1 MSENR
6 PKFSQLDPITREFAE
21 THPDTCAAVTATGK
35 QKIYY
40 GVLILL
46 LLFLLK
52 YRWDLFVFL
61 VCGSL
66 MLLYGGA
73 VLMRLAAGICTV
85 CGFGTEK
92 VKSEELDALTD
103 DSLPVYT
110 ILLPLYK
117 EPEVA
122 QKILKRIDALDYPAS
137 KLDVKL
143 LLESDDTETAAELE
157 KVTLPPSFSILRIPD
172 AQPKTKPRACNFGL
186 REAKGEF
193 CVIYDA
199 EDIPD
204 RDQLKKSVVV
214 FRRDKKRRL
223 ACVQAKLNYYNSR
236 QNILTGFFTVEY
248 TTYFDLVLA
257 GWQKFNMP
265 LPLGGTSNHFRTE
278 YLRAIGGWDPFNV
291 TEDCELG
298 IRIYENHWKTTVLD
312 STTLEEA
319 NSRLWNWMR
328 QRSRWVKGFIQ
339 THLAHYR
346 NPIATIRRL
355 GLYGALGG
363 YMAVGGSALMMLTN
377 LIYWPLTLLY
387 LFLLIHGLHAGESL
401 ESLLVAS
408 TSRESVYQGV
418 DFAGIHWRV
427 WPMLYTGPGE
437 SPFWSLVSQIFCAG
451 TVFLF
456 LSNLLLVGIHLA
468 AVLKRRY
475 FHLTIHALLMPFYWI
490 LISCGAWKGFL
501 QIFTKPFYWEKTVH
515 GLDAE
520 FNKKLQGES
529 VV

>member
-1 MSENR
+1 MNERKNR
-6 PKFSQLDPITREFAE
+6 RDHSTVFRMKLCQKTDRNSASWIPSPVNLRRLTPTPVPQ
-21 THPDTCAAVTATGK
+21 VTATGK

-40 GVLILL
+40 GVLILF

-92 VKSEELDALTD
+92 VKQEELDALTD

-122 QKILKRIDALDYPAS
+122 QKILKRIGALDYPAS

-143 LLESDDTETAAELE
+143 LLESDDAETAAELE
-157 KVTLPPSFSILRIPD
+157 KATLPPSFSILRIPD

-214 FRRDKKRRL
+214 FRRDKDHRL

-387 LFLLIHGLHAGESL
+387 LFLLIHGWRPRAGKVSIRGWTL
-401 ESLLVAS
+401 RGFTGVYGRCF
-408 TSRESVYQGV
+408 TQVREKVRSGRWCRRSSAPER
-418 DFAGIHWRV
+418 FFCFFRIF
-427 WPMLYTGPGE
+427 
-437 SPFWSLVSQIFCAG
+437 FWWEFIL
-451 TVFLF
+451 
-456 LSNLLLVGIHLA
+456 
-468 AVLKRRY
+468 RR
-475 FHLTIHALLMPFYWI
+475 
-490 LISCGAWKGFL
+490 C
-501 QIFTKPFYWEKTVH
+501 
-515 GLDAE
+515 
-520 FNKKLQGES
+520 
-529 VV
+529 

>member
-1 MSENR
+1 M
-6 PKFSQLDPITREFAE
+6 
-21 THPDTCAAVTATGK
+21 
-35 QKIYY
+35 
-40 GVLILL
+40 
-46 LLFLLK
+46 
-52 YRWDLFVFL
+52 
-61 VCGSL
+61 
-66 MLLYGGA
+66 
-73 VLMRLAAGICTV
+73 
-85 CGFGTEK
+85 
-92 VKSEELDALTD
+92 
-103 DSLPVYT
+103 
-110 ILLPLYK
+110 
-117 EPEVA
+117 
-122 QKILKRIDALDYPAS
+122 
-137 KLDVKL
+137 
-143 LLESDDTETAAELE
+143 
-157 KVTLPPSFSILRIPD
+157 
-172 AQPKTKPRACNFGL
+172 
-186 REAKGEF
+186 
-193 CVIYDA
+193 IYDA

-214 FRRDKKRRL
+214 FRRDKDHRL

-355 GLYGALGG
+355 GLYGAVGG

-387 LFLLIHGLHAGESL
+387 LFLLIHGLSAGESL
-401 ESLLVAS
+401 ESLLVTS

-515 GLDAE
+515 GLDAD